1 MFLDDMLRSYT
12 NKLISKYGNLE
23 RDYSLKKCEL
33 TVFARL
39 DCVIFSLVIG
49 LTSVSGPRN
58 IGTLVHPHRG

>member
-12 NKLISKYGNLE
+12 NKLISKYVNLE
-23 RDYSLKKCEL
+23 GDYSLKKCEL
-33 TVFARL
+33 TEFARL
-39 DCVIFSLVIG
+39 DCVIFSLVID